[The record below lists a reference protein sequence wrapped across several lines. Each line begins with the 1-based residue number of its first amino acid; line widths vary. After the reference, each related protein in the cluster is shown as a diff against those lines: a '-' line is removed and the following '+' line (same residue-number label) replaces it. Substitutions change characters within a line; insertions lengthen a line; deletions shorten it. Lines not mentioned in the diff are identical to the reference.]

1 MNHSPWRSLES
12 IPGFS
17 ALPAVWRRHL
27 GDDFETFRA
36 AFLQKKPTTVKSF
49 PCPRNCGCA
58 HCIIGDTAPNSQSP
72 ITAVCRCE
80 PSLCPP
86 LTLTLA
92 EVTPLHLNWAKLGRA
107 ICKAFGLDAGD
118 NDFPIPNT
126 RQIGSWS
133 SEAVPVILTIQ
144 TERHLFRRVISELA
158 LRLQK
163 PFILFAPTSDHLD
176 AACHELLG
184 LARAGFFALDGHV
197 RLTLQGAFYPAKTPG
212 AIFAHFTP
220 PPKES
225 LAEDTTRK
233 AFALVK
239 ALDANK
245 SMKLPSPAA
254 VFSFYCMQ
262 GLSITDMARKLHC
275 SRGTI
280 LNRLDFIRKKT
291 GIEPGRIRILSSQFE
306 AIEDQAA
313 DSRASHLHRKGLI
326 DDAAGD
332 DEDEDHE

>member
-1 MNHSPWRSLES
+1 MNHSPWRSLEA

-17 ALPAVWRRHL
+17 ALPAVWRRYL

-36 AFLQKKPTTVKSF
+36 AFLQKKTTTVRSF

-58 HCIIGDTAPNSQSP
+58 HFIIGDAAPNSQSP

-80 PSLCPP
+80 PSLCAP
-86 LTLTLA
+86 LTLTLDQI
-92 EVTPLHLNWAKLGRA
+92 TPLHLNWPKLGRA

-163 PFILFAPTSDHLD
+163 PFILFAPTSDHPD

-197 RLTLQGAFYPAKTPG
+197 RLTLQGALYPAKTPG
-212 AIFAHFTP
+212 AMFAQFRP

-254 VFSFYCMQ
+254 VFSFYCMH
-262 GLSITDMARKLHC
+262 GLSMTAIARKCHC

-291 GIEPGRIRILSSQFE
+291 GIDPGRIRALSPQFE

-313 DSRASHLHRKGLI
+313 DSRASHLHRKGLSSSR
-326 DDAAGD
+326 APRSGGR
-332 DEDEDHE
+332 

>member
-1 MNHSPWRSLES
+1 MNHSPWRSLEA

-17 ALPAVWRRHL
+17 ALPSIWRRHL
-27 GDDFETFRA
+27 GDDFEIFRA
-36 AFLQKKPTTVKSF
+36 AFLQKKATTVRSF

-58 HCIIGDTAPNSQSP
+58 HCIIGEAAPASQSP
-72 ITAVCRCE
+72 ITAICRCE
-80 PSLCPP
+80 PCLCAP

-92 EVTPLHLNWAKLGRA
+92 EITPLHLNWAKLGRA

-133 SEAVPVILTIQ
+133 SEAVAVILTIQ
-144 TERHLFRRVISELA
+144 TERHLLRRVIPELA

-184 LARAGFFALDGHV
+184 LARAAFFALDGHV
-197 RLTLQGAFYPAKTPG
+197 RLTFQGALAPCKTPG
-212 AIFAHFTP
+212 VMFAQFSP
-220 PPKES
+220 PPRES
-225 LAEDTTRK
+225 LPEDTTRK
-233 AFALVK
+233 ALALVK
-239 ALDANK
+239 AMDANK

-262 GLSITDMARKLHC
+262 GLSVTAMARKLYC

-280 LNRLDFIRKKT
+280 LNRLEFIRKKT
-291 GIEPGRIRILSSQFE
+291 GIDPDRIRSLSSQFE
-306 AIEDQAA
+306 PIEDQAA
-313 DSRASHLHRKGLI
+313 DSRASHLHRKALI

-332 DEDEDHE
+332 EDEDHD

>member
-1 MNHSPWRSLES
+1 MNYSPWRSLEA
-12 IPGFS
+12 IPGLS
-17 ALPAVWRRHL
+17 ALPVVWCRHL
-27 GDDFETFRA
+27 GDDFETFRT
-36 AFLQKKPTTVKSF
+36 AFLQKKSTTVRSF

-58 HCIIGDTAPNSQSP
+58 HCIIGDAAPTSQFP
-72 ITAVCRCE
+72 ITAICRCE
-80 PSLCPP
+80 PSRCAP

-92 EVTPLHLNWAKLGRA
+92 EITPLQLHWAKLGRA
-107 ICKAFGLDAGD
+107 ICKAFGLDPGD

-144 TERHLFRRVISELA
+144 TERHLLRRVISELA

-176 AACHELLG
+176 ASCHELLG
-184 LARAGFFALDGHV
+184 LARAAFFALDGHV
-197 RLTLQGAFYPAKTPG
+197 RLTAQRALYAAKTP
-212 AIFAHFTP
+212 AAMFAQFTP

-233 AFALVK
+233 ALALVK

-254 VFSFYCMQ
+254 VFSFYCMK
-262 GLSITDMARKLHC
+262 GLSITAIARKLYC

-280 LNRLDFIRKKT
+280 LNRLEFIRQKT
-291 GIEPGRIRILSSQFE
+291 GIDPGRIRSLSSQFE
-306 AIEDQAA
+306 GIEDQAA
-313 DSRASHLHRKGLI
+313 DSRASHLHRKDLI
-326 DDAAGD
+326 DDAPGD
-332 DEDEDHE
+332 DEEEDHE